1 MARLYVVNCTGQN
14 RIVNYRLDYTV
25 DEQGRRTSER
35 LVPYKSINIP
45 ARGQMPFG
53 GDLFPG
59 QIEQIVQQLEQTC
72 GAVNV
77 NEVRTAK
84 ARGPVKMIWSEGKPV
99 PLPIL
104 KDVVAH
110 NMKSLSELGEERR
123 RNLALVADVQLS
135 NLIERPSPK
144 MELEFEQVEEDP
156 DLPAKR
162 LTEGLRISR
171 QPSNDAPP
179 QRSRRARKAAAG

>member
-14 RIVNYRLDYTV
+14 RIVNYRLDFTV

-35 LVPYKSINIP
+35 LTPYKSVNIP
-45 ARGQMPFG
+45 ARSQMPFG
-53 GDLFPG
+53 GDLFPT
-59 QIEQIVQQLEQTC
+59 QMEQIVQQLESAC
-72 GAVNV
+72 GAVNI
-77 NEVRTAK
+77 NEIRTAK

-99 PLPIL
+99 PVSIL

-110 NMKSLSELGEERR
+110 NMGKLSELGEARR
-123 RNLALVADVQLS
+123 RNLAIAADMQLS

-144 MELEFEQVEEDP
+144 MEMEFEQVEEDP

-162 LTEGLRISR
+162 LTEGLRIAR
-171 QPSNDAPP
+171 NPSNSNETKPARR
-179 QRSRRARKAAAG
+179 RSKAA

>member
-1 MARLYVVNCTGQN
+1 
-14 RIVNYRLDYTV
+14 
-25 DEQGRRTSER
+25 
-35 LVPYKSINIP
+35 
-45 ARGQMPFG
+45 
-53 GDLFPG
+53 
-59 QIEQIVQQLEQTC
+59 
-72 GAVNV
+72 
-77 NEVRTAK
+77 
-84 ARGPVKMIWSEGKPV
+84 
-99 PLPIL
+99 
-104 KDVVAH
+104 
-110 NMKSLSELGEERR
+110 MKSLSELGEERR